1 MSFGDFFSGI
11 GDTIGIAFDW
21 LNNSENARAADFISG
36 AALAGINY
44 VAEQDKQNAAREL
57 VELQE
62 RRADDRK
69 KVNYAGVGGYT
80 GGLTAATG
88 VLTNGLLSKA
98 GQEKG
103 MPSVDDGYGNAK
115 TTKSRRSTNNDQ
127 NKGQGDGRARFA
139 AAQAD
144 RLRQQQAAV
153 KETQSRDRDR
163 QSQIK
168 AAEEQRLAEQ
178 KAENK
183 RVAEAAEKAASKAR
197 NKEGILSA
205 RDRRERVPVGSAWS
219 KPPPGERNRDPLER
233 LNRSSGR
240 GMQNQG
246 DAFYPTGFAESLE
259 DNMPSGFGRGLLAS
273 PMASVVSTVGKTA
286 YNQTQYGMNKDAADL
301 YKELIADP
309 ANEGK
314 TVQELVQMARQPQMD
329 NQKSNAFINDETGST
344 ANEAQLNAMRPF
356 IKDLNMSEDQWNG
369 LPIEMKRQLAR
380 DVNNSGSGGG
390 GGGLLATSTTS
401 VGSSPEESTYTTLDS
416 YLKLF
421 GNNTFQERIMLE
433 QNAQQPDQQQGM
445 IQGEQQQQAPTE
457 DSNPEESYK
466 IISGQM
472 MNLLYDSSDSILET
486 LRAGGQQESAT
497 VLARIM
503 VMSINSLKMS
513 GKRVEPGMMLMA
525 MVELSKGLGEMA
537 IKEGVMDDDPRMIE
551 ESFFAAIAKADEELQ
566 EEALSQEDREVYS
579 ALMGKLRQLQQ
590 SQEKSQTTEQP
601 TEQPMAEEQP
611 QPEAMV

>member
-1 MSFGDFFSGI
+1 MASWNQATRSAGG
-11 GDTIGIAFDW
+11 GRGGHP
-21 LNNSENARAADFISG
+21 G
-36 AALAGINY
+36 AGSQGGNDG
-44 VAEQDKQNAAREL
+44 Q
-57 VELQE
+57 
-62 RRADDRK
+62 
-69 KVNYAGVGGYT
+69 GGYSPPS
-80 GGLTAATG
+80 GGRDA
-88 VLTNGLLSKA
+88 N
-98 GQEKG
+98 
-103 MPSVDDGYGNAK
+103 DRGN
-115 TTKSRRSTNNDQ
+115 
-127 NKGQGDGRARFA
+127 GDGRAANRARA
-139 AAQAD
+139 AAN
-144 RLRQQQAAV
+144 LAAAKAAAAKAAAA
-153 KETQSRDRDR
+153 KETQRRERDR

-246 DAFYPTGFAESLE
+246 DAYYPTGFAESLE

-356 IKDLNMSEDQWNG
+356 IKDSNMSEDQWNG

-380 DVNNSGSGGG
+380 DVNNGGSGGGGG
-390 GGGLLATSTTS
+390 GGGLLARSTTS
-401 VGSSPEESTYTTLDS
+401 VGSSPEKSAYTDLDS

-421 GNNTFQERIMLE
+421 GNYTF
-433 QNAQQPDQQQGM
+433 
-445 IQGEQQQQAPTE
+445 
-457 DSNPEESYK
+457 
-466 IISGQM
+466 
-472 MNLLYDSSDSILET
+472 
-486 LRAGGQQESAT
+486 
-497 VLARIM
+497 
-503 VMSINSLKMS
+503 
-513 GKRVEPGMMLMA
+513 
-525 MVELSKGLGEMA
+525 
-537 IKEGVMDDDPRMIE
+537 
-551 ESFFAAIAKADEELQ
+551 
-566 EEALSQEDREVYS
+566 
-579 ALMGKLRQLQQ
+579 
-590 SQEKSQTTEQP
+590 
-601 TEQPMAEEQP
+601 
-611 QPEAMV
+611 

>member
-1 MSFGDFFSGI
+1 MASWNQATRSAGG
-11 GDTIGIAFDW
+11 GRGGHP
-21 LNNSENARAADFISG
+21 G
-36 AALAGINY
+36 AGSQGGNDG
-44 VAEQDKQNAAREL
+44 Q
-57 VELQE
+57 
-62 RRADDRK
+62 
-69 KVNYAGVGGYT
+69 GGYSPPS
-80 GGLTAATG
+80 GGRDA
-88 VLTNGLLSKA
+88 N
-98 GQEKG
+98 
-103 MPSVDDGYGNAK
+103 DRGN
-115 TTKSRRSTNNDQ
+115 
-127 NKGQGDGRARFA
+127 GDGRARFA

-168 AAEEQRLAEQ
+168 AAEEQRLAEQKAEQ

-273 PMASVVSTVGKTA
+273 PMASVVSTVGQTA

-390 GGGLLATSTTS
+390 GLLATSTTS

-421 GNNTFQERIMLE
+421 GNYTF
-433 QNAQQPDQQQGM
+433 
-445 IQGEQQQQAPTE
+445 
-457 DSNPEESYK
+457 
-466 IISGQM
+466 
-472 MNLLYDSSDSILET
+472 
-486 LRAGGQQESAT
+486 
-497 VLARIM
+497 
-503 VMSINSLKMS
+503 
-513 GKRVEPGMMLMA
+513 
-525 MVELSKGLGEMA
+525 
-537 IKEGVMDDDPRMIE
+537 
-551 ESFFAAIAKADEELQ
+551 
-566 EEALSQEDREVYS
+566 
-579 ALMGKLRQLQQ
+579 
-590 SQEKSQTTEQP
+590 
-601 TEQPMAEEQP
+601 
-611 QPEAMV
+611 

>member
-1 MSFGDFFSGI
+1 MASWNQATRSAGG
-11 GDTIGIAFDW
+11 GRGGHP
-21 LNNSENARAADFISG
+21 G
-36 AALAGINY
+36 AGSQGGNDG
-44 VAEQDKQNAAREL
+44 Q
-57 VELQE
+57 
-62 RRADDRK
+62 
-69 KVNYAGVGGYT
+69 GGYSPPS
-80 GGLTAATG
+80 GGRDA
-88 VLTNGLLSKA
+88 N
-98 GQEKG
+98 
-103 MPSVDDGYGNAK
+103 DRGN
-115 TTKSRRSTNNDQ
+115 
-127 NKGQGDGRARFA
+127 GDGRARFA

-178 KAENK
+178 KAEQKAENK
-183 RVAEAAEKAASKAR
+183 RVAEAAEKAASKAK

-356 IKDLNMSEDQWNG
+356 IKDSNMSEDQWNG

-380 DVNNSGSGGG
+380 DVNNGGSGG
-390 GGGLLATSTTS
+390 GGGLLARSTTS
-401 VGSSPEESTYTTLDS
+401 VGSSPEESAYTDLDS

-421 GNNTFQERIMLE
+421 GNYTF
-433 QNAQQPDQQQGM
+433 
-445 IQGEQQQQAPTE
+445 
-457 DSNPEESYK
+457 
-466 IISGQM
+466 
-472 MNLLYDSSDSILET
+472 
-486 LRAGGQQESAT
+486 
-497 VLARIM
+497 
-503 VMSINSLKMS
+503 
-513 GKRVEPGMMLMA
+513 
-525 MVELSKGLGEMA
+525 
-537 IKEGVMDDDPRMIE
+537 
-551 ESFFAAIAKADEELQ
+551 
-566 EEALSQEDREVYS
+566 
-579 ALMGKLRQLQQ
+579 
-590 SQEKSQTTEQP
+590 
-601 TEQPMAEEQP
+601 
-611 QPEAMV
+611 

>member
-1 MSFGDFFSGI
+1 MASWNQATRSAGG
-11 GDTIGIAFDW
+11 GRGGHP
-21 LNNSENARAADFISG
+21 G
-36 AALAGINY
+36 AGSQGGNDG
-44 VAEQDKQNAAREL
+44 Q
-57 VELQE
+57 
-62 RRADDRK
+62 
-69 KVNYAGVGGYT
+69 GGYSPPS
-80 GGLTAATG
+80 GGRDA
-88 VLTNGLLSKA
+88 N
-98 GQEKG
+98 
-103 MPSVDDGYGNAK
+103 DRGN
-115 TTKSRRSTNNDQ
+115 
-127 NKGQGDGRARFA
+127 GDGRARFA

-168 AAEEQRLAEQ
+168 AAEEQRLAEQKAEQ

-390 GGGLLATSTTS
+390 GGGGLLATSTTS

-421 GNNTFQERIMLE
+421 GNYTF
-433 QNAQQPDQQQGM
+433 
-445 IQGEQQQQAPTE
+445 
-457 DSNPEESYK
+457 
-466 IISGQM
+466 
-472 MNLLYDSSDSILET
+472 
-486 LRAGGQQESAT
+486 
-497 VLARIM
+497 
-503 VMSINSLKMS
+503 
-513 GKRVEPGMMLMA
+513 
-525 MVELSKGLGEMA
+525 
-537 IKEGVMDDDPRMIE
+537 
-551 ESFFAAIAKADEELQ
+551 
-566 EEALSQEDREVYS
+566 
-579 ALMGKLRQLQQ
+579 
-590 SQEKSQTTEQP
+590 
-601 TEQPMAEEQP
+601 
-611 QPEAMV
+611 

>member
-1 MSFGDFFSGI
+1 MAIDYGKAYSQGSGR
-11 GDTIGIAFDW
+11 DRV
-21 LNNSENARAADFISG
+21 NNVTGTVRSG
-36 AALAGINY
+36 G
-44 VAEQDKQNAAREL
+44 R
-57 VELQE
+57 
-62 RRADDRK
+62 DR
-69 KVNYAGVGGYT
+69 
-80 GGLTAATG
+80 
-88 VLTNGLLSKA
+88 
-98 GQEKG
+98 
-103 MPSVDDGYGNAK
+103 
-115 TTKSRRSTNNDQ
+115 ND
-127 NKGQGDGRARFA
+127 QGDGRGRFA

-183 RVAEAAEKAASKAR
+183 RVAEAAEKAASKAK

-273 PMASVVSTVGKTA
+273 PMASVVSTVGQTA
-286 YNQTQYGMNKDAADL
+286 YNQTQYGMNKEAADR

-314 TVQELVQMARQPQMD
+314 TVQELVQMARQPQKD

-380 DVNNSGSGGG
+380 DVNNGGSG

-401 VGSSPEESTYTTLDS
+401 VGSSPEESTYTDLDS

-421 GNNTFQERIMLE
+421 GNNTF
-433 QNAQQPDQQQGM
+433 
-445 IQGEQQQQAPTE
+445 
-457 DSNPEESYK
+457 
-466 IISGQM
+466 
-472 MNLLYDSSDSILET
+472 
-486 LRAGGQQESAT
+486 
-497 VLARIM
+497 
-503 VMSINSLKMS
+503 
-513 GKRVEPGMMLMA
+513 
-525 MVELSKGLGEMA
+525 
-537 IKEGVMDDDPRMIE
+537 
-551 ESFFAAIAKADEELQ
+551 
-566 EEALSQEDREVYS
+566 
-579 ALMGKLRQLQQ
+579 
-590 SQEKSQTTEQP
+590 
-601 TEQPMAEEQP
+601 
-611 QPEAMV
+611 